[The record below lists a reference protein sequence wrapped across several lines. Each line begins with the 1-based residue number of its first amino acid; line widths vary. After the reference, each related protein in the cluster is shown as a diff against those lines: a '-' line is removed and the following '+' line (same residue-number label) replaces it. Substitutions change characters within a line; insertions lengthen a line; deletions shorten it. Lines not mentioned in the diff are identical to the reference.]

1 MTQQTWARELGDR
14 ATVDAVNPGPVI
26 GDIFRES
33 GKDFRNRM
41 QGWRD
46 NAPGSMIIV
55 DEGFDGDGRPTFP
68 DGVAGVVGMLSERG
82 MGSGVLGVCL
92 LAMLLLKLS
101 IRALN
106 EISERGGGGA
116 VSPKMIYNSLGW

>member
-1 MTQQTWARELGDR
+1 MRCISVQADLSEPASVVNKILAKCLWWYEAAIEAAMTQQTWARELGDR

-55 DEGFDGDGRPTFP
+55 DEGFDGDGC
-68 DGVAGVVGMLSERG
+68 GEAE
-82 MGSGVLGVCL
+82 
-92 LAMLLLKLS
+92 
-101 IRALN
+101 
-106 EISERGGGGA
+106 
-116 VSPKMIYNSLGW
+116 